1 MYSRVRDIFLEQPK
15 GTRAR
20 RVIFGALAAL
30 LLLLDVFSWYASW
43 TDPSAL
49 AVEPLIAGCL
59 ALALTGWL
67 PATGG
72 TLYALVTGIV
82 LLAPGD
88 SGITFPLVGI
98 FAVVAEWIS
107 RKWYLQAV
115 LALAL
120 VQVPQF
126 LTSTNWQA
134 DAMGLLLG
142 LAVAVPIGLGVQWS
156 EERAGALRQEVKVS
170 QVAAESAAALVRR
183 DLNLALHDTVAQDL
197 VRIIVSGQSAARRTT
212 DPQTAE
218 EVQELSEL
226 ARDAMRHVRAL
237 MGDVGVGHT
246 DPVQP
251 LGDVLATCQAML
263 AGRAITL
270 DADLP
275 EDIDAVCSL
284 RQRSVLGL
292 VLREGTTNI
301 LKYARVGTT
310 AHLSVEVLEDG
321 TAAVTMANLIDPA
334 ADDTRGAL
342 SGGYGLDSLTERAA
356 REGGSLHFGSN
367 GGTWLLSVTVPRIPV
382 PEDGRWPLPAS
393 PAPAGSP
400 ASSDGTGSIGDTASA
415 AAADNSADAGADT
428 GGGQVAGGIGSEA
441 TAGEVAP
448 PSPGGVPIDE
458 GDTGPSG
465 TPGTASPAET
475 GRARPPLDTST
486 PPGGTPPGPP
496 SGATSPH
503 LPAPPRP
510 TDP

>member
-1 MYSRVRDIFLEQPK
+1 MYSRVRDVFLEQPK

-20 RVIFGALAAL
+20 RVIFGALAVL
-30 LLLLDVFSWYASW
+30 LLLLDVFSWYASS
-43 TDPSAL
+43 TDPSVL
-49 AVEPLIAGCL
+49 DVEPLIAVCL

-72 TLYALVTGIV
+72 TLYALVTGTV

-88 SGITFPLVGI
+88 SGITFPLVGV

-126 LTSTNWQA
+126 LTSSNWQA
-134 DAMGLLLG
+134 DTMGLLLG
-142 LAVAVPIGLGVQWS
+142 LAVSVPIGLGVQWS

-334 ADDTRGAL
+334 ADDARGAL

-367 GGTWLLSVTVPRIPV
+367 GGTWLLSVTVPRIPL
-382 PEDGRWPLPAS
+382 PEEGRRSRPTLPATV
-393 PAPAGSP
+393 G
-400 ASSDGTGSIGDTASA
+400 DTGSESAPDTDTATDTA
-415 AAADNSADAGADT
+415 MATDT
-428 GGGQVAGGIGSEA
+428 GPDTAPDTSPDTAPDTSGGQAVGDIGSGSEA
-441 TAGEVAP
+441 GQLAP
-448 PSPGGVPIDE
+448 SSRGGVPVDE

-465 TPGTASPAET
+465 APGTRGAR
-475 GRARPPLDTST
+475 GRR
-486 PPGGTPPGPP
+486 
-496 SGATSPH
+496 GAT
-503 LPAPPRP
+503 R
-510 TDP
+510 

>member
-1 MYSRVRDIFLEQPK
+1 MYSRVRDLFLEQPR
-15 GTRAR
+15 GTQAR
-20 RVIFGALAAL
+20 RIIFGGLAAL
-30 LLLLDVFSWYASW
+30 LLLLDVFSWYGSGK
-43 TDPSAL
+43 DPSAL
-49 AVEPLIAGCL
+49 DVEPLVATCL

-72 TLYALVTGIV
+72 TLFALVTATI
-82 LLAPGD
+82 LLVPGD
-88 SGITFPLVGI
+88 SGIVFPLVGV
-98 FAVVAEWIS
+98 FAVVADWIS
-107 RKWYLQAV
+107 RKWYLPALV
-115 LALAL
+115 ALAL

-126 LTSTNWQA
+126 LTSTNWLA
-134 DAMGLLLG
+134 DVVGFLLG

-197 VRIIVSGQSAARRTT
+197 VRIIVAGQSAARRTT

-251 LGDVLATCQAML
+251 LGDILATCQAML

-275 EDIDAVCSL
+275 GDIDAVCSL

-321 TAAVTMANLIDPA
+321 RAAVTMANLIDPA

-367 GGTWLLSVTVPRIPV
+367 GGTWLLSVTVPRIPI
-382 PEDGRWPLPAS
+382 PEDGRRSRSAS
-393 PAPAGSP
+393 RAPVGAAEGDFDGGGVAGGGAKVEGGVGGPTTVGEVGPVPPPSTPIVGGDAASSEAPSP
-400 ASSDGTGSIGDTASA
+400 ASSLLG
-415 AAADNSADAGADT
+415 
-428 GGGQVAGGIGSEA
+428 
-441 TAGEVAP
+441 
-448 PSPGGVPIDE
+448 DE
-458 GDTGPSG
+458 GAPDPSG
-465 TPGTASPAET
+465 TPGVPTSSCSTAVHAPI
-475 GRARPPLDTST
+475 
-486 PPGGTPPGPP
+486 
-496 SGATSPH
+496 
-503 LPAPPRP
+503 APPEDRGP
-510 TDP
+510 EEAAR